1 MKQLPAALADPI
13 AVFGSDSV
21 AVFGSDSVAGRLVFM
36 VDVTDANGA
45 TVVLPVQLDAKKNKD
60 TALIHIVTSA
70 YSKEK
75 KGVPNNSWF
84 EIQAKNLLYL
94 NRKKEE
100 RWVVASGSNSLW
112 DVSNA
117 LGKKIYSP
125 RLTLSRKGKRFPV
138 IISRQNVQ
146 NPAPA

>member
-13 AVFGSDSV
+13 

-75 KGVPNNSWF
+75 KECRTIAGL
-84 EIQAKNLLYL
+84 KY
-94 NRKKEE
+94 
-100 RWVVASGSNSLW
+100 
-112 DVSNA
+112 
-117 LGKKIYSP
+117 
-125 RLTLSRKGKRFPV
+125 
-138 IISRQNVQ
+138 RQRICSI
-146 NPAPA
+146 